1 MKLFYDSYKYDRK
14 IEFYA
19 FAGYYIVVALFFLI
33 FNTIII
39 TLIINI
45 VSLFLITGI
54 YDGNLMKSVAA
65 TSLIYFT
72 LAIVDISTN
81 IIASTIVSNLNV
93 LTDNV
98 FIIVLYLS
106 IIISFTLVYLL
117 GKFKNINNDNYIS
130 FKYRIVI
137 LIIPVLSFLLILHA
151 LQLVKM
157 TVYRILL
164 VFISALSINFFVF
177 YLYDK
182 IIDAMKIEMELNEL
196 KQSRTYRDYQQEMI
210 KSDMSNVNGIR
221 NDIKNTLIPLVN
233 KVKANDVS
241 GMEVELES
249 ILGPIDDS
257 KPISYTGNLIVDSI
271 LNYKFQYAER
281 DGIDVSTRLSI
292 PTDVNMPELD
302 LAIIIGNLVDNAID
316 NVIKAE
322 DKWIHIDLQY
332 AKGVLR
338 LVVTNSFDGI
348 VEKSG
353 EKFLTT
359 KPNKDISGL
368 GLRTVE
374 LLVERYDGMIKYN
387 HDEDTFRVALV
398 LLLVRNDKICEFN
411 L

>member
-1 MKLFYDSYKYDRK
+1 
-14 IEFYA
+14 
-19 FAGYYIVVALFFLI
+19 
-33 FNTIII
+33 
-39 TLIINI
+39 
-45 VSLFLITGI
+45 
-54 YDGNLMKSVAA
+54 
-65 TSLIYFT
+65 
-72 LAIVDISTN
+72 
-81 IIASTIVSNLNV
+81 
-93 LTDNV
+93 
-98 FIIVLYLS
+98 
-106 IIISFTLVYLL
+106 
-117 GKFKNINNDNYIS
+117 
-130 FKYRIVI
+130 
-137 LIIPVLSFLLILHA
+137 
-151 LQLVKM
+151 
-157 TVYRILL
+157 
-164 VFISALSINFFVF
+164 
-177 YLYDK
+177 
-182 IIDAMKIEMELNEL
+182 MKIEMELNEL

-221 NDIKNTLIPLVN
+221 HDIKNMLIPLVN
-233 KVKANDVS
+233 KAKANDVS

-348 VEKSG
+348 VEKFG